1 MPSDAHDG
9 AYRLAAACALAFAL
23 ASARNEANVVA
34 AALTIRARA
43 TTREFINELQEIR
56 NRAQARAFTIAVAT
70 AGALV
75 ATKPSERS
83 FAPWFARFAS
93 SIAKR
98 ESSET
103 DSDGESAT
111 RWVARWYRA
120 YARAAMSDGDERGV
134 SGVMKKMETFA
145 NALAKGR
152 LGGRE
157 IKFEDWF
164 VTRVATVDETTFFVG
179 VANLWWGPFP
189 TVARSKKAA
198 KEFVEMYGDRVAAA
212 FASGLR

>member
-9 AYRLAAACALAFAL
+9 AYRLAAAFALAFAL

-98 ESSET
+98 ESIET

-145 NALAKGR
+145 NALAGGR